1 MSEITVW
8 NGSEDELTE
17 RVYWENEAELHK
29 YIADNPDVLP
39 LAGNPKLT
47 ALGSEVKLGA
57 GYADILAIE
66 STGRPVIIEVKMSW
80 NYDSTMRIVS
90 QILFYAA
97 FLRGL
102 DVEHLER
109 YKLGVGSIYED
120 VRNRHAI
127 PESADQF
134 NRILQRHLDRGDFRL
149 VLALN
154 RVYPTL
160 ERIIAYL
167 DRFIGPEVKIDLVQ
181 IPKYAVNGG
190 EVVNPKR
197 ISPSVDAAKD
207 VARSA
212 TGNWHYVR
220 DDSPGIDRFRELASE
235 MDSARAKD
243 FERVIDWA
251 ECDLDK
257 LTRVGLTTRL
267 NGTETT
273 LIPWIAVEGGWI
285 RWLTIIADRKEGPRI
300 RLWGQHFDK
309 LAPKSSEKLRG
320 IIGDNNI
327 RKGNYI
333 ENTDDILNALTE
345 TYKEASCSLDNG
357 KSVPPM

>member
-1 MSEITVW
+1 MTKITVW
-8 NGSEDELTE
+8 NGNEAELTE

-39 LAGNPKLT
+39 LAGSPKLT
-47 ALGSEVKLGA
+47 VLGNEIKLGA

-190 EVVNPKR
+190 EVVYPKR
-197 ISPSVDAAKD
+197 ISPSVDAAKN

-212 TGNWHYVR
+212 TGSWHYVR
-220 DDSPGIDRFRELASE
+220 DDSPGADRFRELASE
-235 MDSARAKD
+235 MGEIHAQD

-273 LIPWIAVEGGWI
+273 LIPWIEVEGGWI
-285 RWLTIIADRKEGPRI
+285 RWLTIIADSQHGPRI
-300 RLWGQHFDK
+300 RLWGQHFEK
-309 LAPKSSEKLRG
+309 LAPESSQKLRD
-320 IIGDNNI
+320 IIKPLNI
-327 RKGNYI
+327 GLGNYI
-333 ENTDDILNALTE
+333 GSSDEILDALTE
-345 TYKEASCSLDNG
+345 TYKEASDSLDSG